1 MKKNYWWFMVV
12 IVFVAGLM
20 ISNMLVQAKEN
31 TPVIKWEYKT
41 VSINYISTKDVSKD
55 ATGRK
60 RILLHFRKDTD
71 TRRISSKDLS
81 ILNEHGKDGWELCGV
96 NNVNYYFKRKIR
108 KDQQINR
115 LSVTAKLGI

>member
-41 VSINYISTKDVSKD
+41 VSINYVSTRDVSKD

-96 NNVNYYFKRKIR
+96 NKTNYYFKRKI
-108 KDQQINR
+108 K
-115 LSVTAKLGI
+115 

>member
-41 VSINYISTKDVSKD
+41 VSVRYVNPKYAAPEVRNKV
-55 ATGRK
+55 
-60 RILLHFRKDTD
+60 RILDE
-71 TRRISSKDLS
+71 DLQ
-81 ILNEHGKDGWELCGV
+81 ILNENGKNGWELCGV
-96 NNVNYYFKRKIR
+96 NRVNYYFKRKIR
-108 KDQQINR
+108 E
-115 LSVTAKLGI
+115 

>member
-41 VSINYISTKDVSKD
+41 
-55 ATGRK
+55 
-60 RILLHFRKDTD
+60 
-71 TRRISSKDLS
+71 
-81 ILNEHGKDGWELCGV
+81 
-96 NNVNYYFKRKIR
+96 
-108 KDQQINR
+108 
-115 LSVTAKLGI
+115 GI